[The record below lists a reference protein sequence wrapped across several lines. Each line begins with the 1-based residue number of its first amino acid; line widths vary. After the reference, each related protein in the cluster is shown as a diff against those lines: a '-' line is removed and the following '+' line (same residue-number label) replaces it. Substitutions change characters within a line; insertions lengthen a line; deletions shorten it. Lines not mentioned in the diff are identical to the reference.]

1 MQRRTRRIALAAV
14 LAAALALIGALTW
27 RAYSSQDEPREAR
40 RTAQRPTLPP
50 LRALQG
56 KPLCAPDAN
65 PLRGDCLPAYL
76 ANLPPHPGP
85 AANATVAGV
94 DSNND
99 GIRDD
104 IEIFIAENYGYS
116 ERAVRALRAIA
127 RDVQRDL
134 VDPPQTSDEAV
145 ARVNAR
151 RAIACYVRTVDEEL
165 RRSKDPMMDVIA
177 ETVNT
182 PQRFELFR
190 RKEKLLAGRVSEAP
204 DPRLTIEEL
213 CGYDPAKLKN

>member
-1 MQRRTRRIALAAV
+1 MRRRGLFGLVIGGGIAFALFIASRWTSPSEDAA
-14 LAAALALIGALTW
+14 
-27 RAYSSQDEPREAR
+27 EPAH
-40 RTAQRPTLPP
+40 RTSTVVKTPF
-50 LRALQG
+50 LRTLQG
-56 KPLCAPDAN
+56 KPVCAPDAN

-85 AANATVAGV
+85 AGNATVGGV
-94 DSNND
+94 DSNGD

-116 ERAVRALRAIA
+116 ERAVRALRSIA

-134 VDPPQTSDEAV
+134 VDPPKTPEEAV

-151 RAIACYVRTVDEEL
+151 RSIACYVRTVDEETQL
-165 RRSKDPMMDVIA
+165 SKDPLMDVIA

-182 PQRFELFR
+182 PERFERFR
-190 RKEKLLAGRVSEAP
+190 RKEKLLAGQVSEGV